1 MSNLHSVDEG
11 MRRIARRLLDQL
23 DAIVERLG
31 DRYREVPEY
40 AALSDRAMRDEVLPM
55 SRQVVATFLEALVEG
70 REPRLEDGPDIAV
83 IGRRRLE
90 MGVPL
95 EPMLHVYRLAGR
107 TVWETAVAIDDVD
120 GRGLAHLGTLWMDW
134 IDRAA
139 TVAAAAYLDA
149 SHERLR
155 RLDARRGALL
165 DAVLAARDDA
175 EVAAVVTEFA
185 TPLAS
190 TYAPVVVVGAAVEG
204 RIDDVLG
211 ILPPGTLAG
220 ARAGALVALVP
231 DGLNGPT
238 DLVQLVRAVAGA
250 IVAFGR
256 SGAPGGDLRSSLAIA
271 EAVAQAAAARNAPG
285 LYGPDD
291 LLIDQLLAAD
301 RRVAAALAAL
311 VERVASTD
319 RTGAV
324 LETLEAYLD
333 TGSVPETALKVAA
346 HPNTVVYRLKKV
358 AHLTGFDPR
367 VPAQAAS
374 LVLGLSF
381 MESTKGS
388 GRELGFA
395 GRKPVTG

>member
-1 MSNLHSVDEG
+1 
-11 MRRIARRLLDQL
+11 MRRIAKRLFDELDS
-23 DAIVERLG
+23 IVDRLG

-40 AALSDRAMRDEVLPM
+40 AALSDTAMRTEVLPM

-107 TVWETAVAIDDVD
+107 TVWETAVALDDVD
-120 GRGLAHLGTLWMDW
+120 GRALAHLGTLWMDW

-185 TPLAS
+185 TPLAPRYS
-190 TYAPVVVVGAAVEG
+190 PVVVVGAAVEG
-204 RIDDVLG
+204 RIDDVLRT
-211 ILPPGTLAG
+211 LPPGTLAG

-231 DGLNGPT
+231 EGLNEQA
-238 DLVQLVRAVAGA
+238 DLAELVRCVSGAV
-250 IVAFGR
+250 VAFGR
-256 SGAPGGDLRSSLAIA
+256 SGVPGGDLRASLAIA
-271 EAVAQAAAARNAPG
+271 EAVAQAASARGAPG

-311 VERVASTD
+311 VEQVAVAD
-319 RTGAV
+319 RTGTV
-324 LETLEAYLD
+324 LETLAAYLD
-333 TGSVPETALKVAA
+333 TGSVPETALKVSA
-346 HPNTVVYRLKKV
+346 HPNTVVYRLRKV
-358 AHLTGFDPR
+358 AHITGFDPR
-367 VPAQAAS
+367 VPAQAAP

-381 MESTKGS
+381 MESTKAGL
-388 GRELGFA
+388 GELGFA
-395 GRKPVTG
+395 GRKPVGG